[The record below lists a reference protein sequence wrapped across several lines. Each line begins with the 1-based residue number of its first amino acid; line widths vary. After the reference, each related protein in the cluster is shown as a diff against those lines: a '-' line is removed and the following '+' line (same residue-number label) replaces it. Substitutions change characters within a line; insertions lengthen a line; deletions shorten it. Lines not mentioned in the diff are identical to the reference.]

1 MNIALRSETNRLTS
15 RASGRMTSGHFEAT
29 PHPDF
34 PETARELGEIS
45 GAPKLEVYEGSKSA
59 MEAAIDTMARSFDAL
74 GQGVAALNRKIIEI
88 AQQNVNSSFD
98 LARSLA
104 TARTLAEVVELR
116 AIYWREH
123 LSALTTQAEELRELS
138 AKVAGGMAT
147 PIKGAR
153 DTGGMDK
160 FCK

>member
-15 RASGRMTSGHFEAT
+15 RASGRTTSGHFEAT

-34 PETARELGEIS
+34 PETARLLGDVS

-59 MEAAIDTMARSFDAL
+59 MEAAIDTMARSFDSL
-74 GQGVAALNRKIIEI
+74 GQGAAALNRKIIEI

-123 LSALTTQAEELRELS
+123 LSALAAQAEEVRELS
-138 AKVAGGMAT
+138 TKVAAGMAA
-147 PIKGAR
+147 PIKEAR
-153 DTGGMDK
+153 VTGGMNK
-160 FCK
+160 FCE